1 MPNAARGITRPPRPA
16 ALPALA
22 LVAVGVL
29 GLGAC
34 TRVSPEITDAAAV
47 ECPSQ
52 SDCYD
57 PPRPDGPGGTITVD
71 SGEFFFSNLALN
83 AVEGPVRVTLRNIG
97 GAEHTF
103 TVDEAFGPADEV
115 VALPAETRTGT
126 LELFQGSYT
135 YYCSV
140 PGHRQQ
146 GMEGTLEIPAADSAD
161 VLQPA
166 TPSPPPPGAEGAAP
180 LGASPTPSQAP
191 ATAGPASQRTK

>member
-1 MPNAARGITRPPRPA
+1 MPSAART
-16 ALPALA
+16 LA
-22 LVAVGVL
+22 LVTVGVL

-34 TRVSPEITDAAAV
+34 TRVSPEITNAAAI
-47 ECPSQ
+47 ECPSE

-71 SGEFFFSNLALN
+71 SGEFFFSNLALD

-103 TVDEAFGPADEV
+103 TIDEAFGRADEV
-115 VALPAETRTGT
+115 LALPGETESGT

-135 YYCSV
+135 YYCSI

-146 GMEGTLEIPAADSAD
+146 GMEGRLEIPAVDSAGLPQPD
-161 VLQPA
+161 VP
-166 TPSPPPPGAEGAAP
+166 PPPPPGAEGASTP
-180 LGASPTPSQAP
+180 GEPGASPEPEIGEQPPGGPPLVPARTEAP
-191 ATAGPASQRTK
+191 